1 MTILKLR
8 FMFLVSSFIADQT
21 GNMFIYDY
29 AISLAEDIDVKLSEE
44 GINEPTKRKIWKN
57 SYSNRKFSR

>member
-1 MTILKLR
+1 MTKLKLR

-21 GNMFIYDY
+21 GNMFIHDY

-44 GINEPTKRKIWKN
+44 GINEPTKRKI
-57 SYSNRKFSR
+57 